1 MGKHTLKV
9 MTWTVLRRE
18 LEKRT
23 WRQRKLPCCFASAW
37 LGSCAEK
44 TTQMAGAEFGSAG
57 KNHPVSFNDYLDDGM
72 GQICDGRTNKSN
84 LRGGNMIDFD

>member
-1 MGKHTLKV
+1 
-9 MTWTVLRRE
+9 
-18 LEKRT
+18 
-23 WRQRKLPCCFASAW
+23 
-37 LGSCAEK
+37 
-44 TTQMAGAEFGSAG
+44 MAGAEFGSAG